1 MYEIKAD
8 KNFIK
13 KYIKLINKNK
23 LLEKRIQKTI
33 EQLKENPKHPGL
45 RTHQINDPDFG
56 KVWSSWVHGDLRIF
70 WQYENGKI
78 IILLLDIGSHD
89 EVY

>member
-33 EQLKENPKHPGL
+33 EQLKENPKHSGL

-70 WQYENGKI
+70 WQYEDDKI